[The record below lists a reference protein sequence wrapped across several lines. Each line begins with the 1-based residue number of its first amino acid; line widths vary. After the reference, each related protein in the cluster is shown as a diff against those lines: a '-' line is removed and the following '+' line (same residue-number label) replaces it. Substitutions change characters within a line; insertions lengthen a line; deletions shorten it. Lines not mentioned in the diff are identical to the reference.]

1 MKKVLI
7 ALICFY
13 QKFISPAF
21 PPSCRYQPTC
31 SNYMIQAIEKH
42 GIKGVLMGIARILR
56 CHPWANGGDDPVPD
70 DFSLRRNTSENK
82 ETH

>member
-1 MKKVLI
+1 MKKILI

-56 CHPWANGGDDPVPD
+56 CHPWANGGNDPVPD